1 MFVSSLDHRV
11 MEEDKGGEGHIH
23 SGAGATTPAVNDEI
37 VELNISGASHK
48 VSKAVA
54 QAFGSLNKSLRT
66 MESDFKTLKE
76 TAANAKGTE
85 YQELLTK
92 IQELEM
98 EKLPEKEREAARLNG
113 ELAKLKGLHETE
125 SKNSAR
131 YKGLFYENA
140 ISTTLNSALSGHDL
154 YDTEQT
160 LQLLKVF
167 GQPKLT
173 EDSNGTIKI
182 VLSMDLDGNGI
193 QEYDPKEGA
202 AKWLGLPRNANLLKN
217 NLQPGAGTSVKGA
230 LSQPGGGLAFKRTD
244 LQDPAIR
251 QQYQAALKQGKDVT
265 II

>member
-1 MFVSSLDHRV
+1 MFVRSFNYRAMD
-11 MEEDKGGEGHIH
+11 EDKGGEGQGGA
-23 SGAGATTPAVNDEI
+23 SGSAGGNDE
-37 VELNISGASHK
+37 VVDLTISGASHK
-48 VSKAVA
+48 VPKAVA
-54 QAFGSLNKSLRT
+54 QAFGTLNKSLRT
-66 MESDFKTLKE
+66 MESDLKILKE
-76 TAANAKGTE
+76 TASNAKGAE

-92 IQELEM
+92 IQELEY
-98 EKLPEKEREAARLNG
+98 EKLPEKEREAARLSG
-113 ELAKLKGLHETE
+113 ELAKLKGLHEVE

-140 ISTTLNSALSGHDL
+140 ISTALNSALSGHDL

-160 LQLLKVF
+160 LQLLKAF

-173 EDSNGTIKI
+173 EDANGAIKI
-182 VLSMDLDGNGI
+182 VLSMDLDGNGV
-193 QEYDPKEGA
+193 QEYEPKEGA
-202 AKWLGLPRNANLLKN
+202 AKWLGLSKNANLLKN